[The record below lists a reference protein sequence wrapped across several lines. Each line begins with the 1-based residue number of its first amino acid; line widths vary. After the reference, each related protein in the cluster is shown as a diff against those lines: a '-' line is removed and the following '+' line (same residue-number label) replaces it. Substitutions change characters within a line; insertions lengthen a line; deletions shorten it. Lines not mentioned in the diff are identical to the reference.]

1 MTLIDNGITELI
13 IGVEV
18 VHIFGS
24 GLMFTIVKY
33 YRLNILHA
41 LMPEAKGCGREE
53 QPHARGQGQW
63 PGGPTPRPRIRGC
76 AGAGGPRGAIP
87 R

>member
-13 IGVEV
+13 VGVEV
-18 VHIFGS
+18 VRIFGS

-41 LMPEAKGCGREE
+41 YFIVCKL
-53 QPHARGQGQW
+53 
-63 PGGPTPRPRIRGC
+63 
-76 AGAGGPRGAIP
+76 
-87 R
+87 

>member
-1 MTLIDNGITELI
+1 MTLIDNGVTEVI

-33 YRLNILHA
+33 YRLDILHVYFIVCK
-41 LMPEAKGCGREE
+41 L
-53 QPHARGQGQW
+53 
-63 PGGPTPRPRIRGC
+63 
-76 AGAGGPRGAIP
+76 
-87 R
+87 